1 MEHLNLLMIK
11 EAKLK
16 RLLFNLKPNEG
27 KFKLLKSNDN
37 IMAYSKITID
47 FVAVHTRNNT

>member
-1 MEHLNLLMIK
+1 
-11 EAKLK
+11 LK

>member
-11 EAKLK
+11 VKIEKAF
-16 RLLFNLKPNEG
+16 LFNLWNEG
-27 KFKLLKSNDN
+27 KFKLLKSNRY

-47 FVAVHTRNNT
+47 FVAVPTRNNT